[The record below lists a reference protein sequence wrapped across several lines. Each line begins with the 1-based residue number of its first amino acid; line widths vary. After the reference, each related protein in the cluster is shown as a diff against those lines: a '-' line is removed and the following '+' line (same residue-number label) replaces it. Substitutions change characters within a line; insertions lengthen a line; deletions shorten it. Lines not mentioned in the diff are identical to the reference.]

1 MGRGFRD
8 LCQGV
13 NQRARGRESG
23 SLSSLQHPARPSRP
37 GLGRR
42 RPTGRPALASA
53 LSRLGDSVYT
63 GAMNLIADSAELQ
76 AFCARLTKAD
86 FITVDPEFLRDST
99 YWPKLCLLQIAGRSE
114 EHTSELQ
121 SLMR

>member
-37 GLGRR
+37 GLGRW
-42 RPTGRPALASA
+42 RPTGRQPLASA

-76 AFCARLTKAD
+76 ALCARLTKAD
-86 FITVDPEFLRDST
+86 FITVDTEFLRDST
-99 YWPKLCLLQIAGRSE
+99 YWPDRKSTRLNSR
-114 EHTSELQ
+114 H
-121 SLMR
+121 